1 MASLNL
7 AVRFLVELAAVVGFG
22 WWGTTVSTDTAP
34 RVVAAAVAVA
44 TFAVVWGLVLAP
56 TAKSGLS
63 LQQKELA
70 GTAVLLLAAAAL
82 AVAGQPV
89 LALAYAVLVLVNAA
103 WILANEDAV
112 THALERMGPR
122 A

>member
-7 AVRFLVELAAVVGFG
+7 AVRFLVELAAVVWVG
-22 WWGTTVSTDTAP
+22 WWGTTVSTETAP
-34 RVVAAAVAVA
+34 RVIAAAAAVAV
-44 TFAVVWGLVLAP
+44 FAVVWGRFLAP

-63 LQQKELA
+63 RRRKEVA
-70 GTAVLLLAAAAL
+70 GTVVLLLAAAAL
-82 AVAGQPV
+82 AVAGQPL

-103 WILANEDAV
+103 WILANEEAV
-112 THALERMGPR
+112 AGAVERMGPR